1 MMTEVWCLLFND
13 KKELLRAPFSA
24 KAPHVCGLMMAIE
37 ERCSHLENVKAFYLV
52 VWRCKEPTLLSTQD
66 DDELQDHLSK
76 IDFLDEEQVVELASG
91 LDLADLELGSNEVL
105 LVEVPST
112 KEKQHLF
119 PRLGRFTRRSGDW
132 LINNPTTAPSSAAE
146 TRNLLERQVHPERM
160 IFCGRPY
167 SAFWA
172 IPPTL
177 LCPQFS
183 QFVVDLD
190 SCTPS
195 TDDIE
200 LFHELCQEMS
210 DIFVDESEPDRN
222 DQFISLMEKYGFG
235 DLQRKFISKYPADG
249 VLDIYIEKVHE
260 HVPYCIL
267 QVKNEIGST
276 AAEPMAQAIF
286 YWLEGIRV
294 CKQDRGNQLFS
305 RTNFPAALLLHYGA
319 SCCFTS

>member
-1 MMTEVWCLLFND
+1 MTTEVWCLLFND
-13 KKELLRAPFSA
+13 RKELLRAPFSA
-24 KAPHVCGLMMAIE
+24 KSTHVCGLMIAIE
-37 ERCSHLENVKAFYLV
+37 ERCSHLENVKALDLV

-76 IDFLDEEQVVELASG
+76 IDFLDEERVVEFASG
-91 LDLADLELGSNEVL
+91 VDLADLELGSKEVL

-112 KEKQHLF
+112 KEKQDLF
-119 PRLGRFTRRSGDW
+119 PPLGRFTRRSGDW

-146 TRNLLERQVHPERM
+146 TGNLLERQIQPERM

-183 QFVVDLD
+183 QFVADLD

-195 TDDIE
+195 TRDIE
-200 LFHELCQEMS
+200 LFHELCQEML
-210 DIFVDESEPDRN
+210 DIFVDESDRN
-222 DQFISLMEKYGFG
+222 DQFITLMKKYGFR

-249 VLDIYIEKVHE
+249 VLDIY
-260 HVPYCIL
+260 
-267 QVKNEIGST
+267 
-276 AAEPMAQAIF
+276 
-286 YWLEGIRV
+286 R
-294 CKQDRGNQLFS
+294 
-305 RTNFPAALLLHYGA
+305 
-319 SCCFTS
+319 